1 MHHLQVIS
9 SHLGFSSTSHAH
21 CCPLSLMKQ
30 LAQDVPLMSLPSP
43 ESSFPLDITAVKKD
57 HSFLDQDSL
66 KSLCRR
72 LMTLNICFSVKLDVH
87 FQHKQ
92 NEDSEEKDLCAI
104 SNQWAFQRDSKRW
117 SWVGSANILSQDS
130 EALSCTMYPV
140 SSCKSIL
147 MDLSTNLE
155 ATSLHRTGS
164 VGSIGGMGGTLGTAV
179 MPSEPPSPLY
189 AIANASSC
197 SQSEGSAPEQP
208 PSQGEDSKEKLKK
221 RQSRSFL
228 KWNESLRRKDK
239 EKPSPDSRV
248 APHSST
254 TLPPGG
260 TRTNSSKRRIPA
272 SFHSKKHFLVSY
284 RTNRL
289 LGPRG
294 TKGSSDPECSG
305 VYLEDYDTATATVD
319 AWAAA
324 ECQRQA
330 HHGDCLVYIPCDYKP
345 GTFPKSLSIE
355 SFSLGSHV
363 SVYDNV
369 PKFGSSEDFCK
380 DREVIHENL
389 DDILQHVWG
398 LQQKVEL
405 WCKAVSPGLDQEE
418 EGEEEEE
425 DSGGEPSNLHFEEQS
440 MSDVGTSA
448 SDFDST
454 GNSLNE
460 AEEMETR
467 EHWDSGVGASL
478 TRPCR
483 TVLKFMKRSK
493 VPDYRDKMVFGVPPM
508 VNVQR
513 TGQPLPQ
520 SIQQAMRYLRSQCLD
535 QVGIFCKS
543 GVKSRIQAL
552 RHMNETS
559 PDNVNYLGQSA
570 YDVADLLKQYFR
582 DLPEPIFTNRL
593 TPSCR
598 STSEQRLQAVQA
610 AIILMPDE
618 NREVLQ
624 TLLYFL
630 SDIVS
635 AEENQMT
642 AGNLAVCL
650 APSIFHLNVSKKE
663 NTSPRAI
670 HKRGTMGKLD
680 QKDLNEN
687 MAATQGLSHMI
698 TDCKKLFQVGDGHP
712 LRLWKVSTDVEAPP
726 AMMRHRVLRERHLW
740 DEDLLQSRV
749 VEALDKDMEVYHYV
763 TDSMAPHPH
772 RDYMVLRGQSPEW
785 YNRVFGHLCAMEL
798 EDKVQRMPP
807 WKYLGLQ
814 IAARTIVPQ
823 KMEIECNPKTLA
835 DLHSLC
841 GSLNWVRPWLG
852 LTNEDLD
859 PLFNLLKGE
868 RELVSPRELT
878 PEAKTAIEKVQKALS
893 ERQAHRCEPNIPFQF
908 IVLGK
913 LPHLHGLIFQ
923 WIEGQRDSLLIIE
936 WVFLSHQRSKTITEP
951 QELIAQLIQ
960 KARVR
965 LCELAG
971 CDFTCIH
978 LPVKLSKE
986 GRNSPK
992 RLTKEMFEHLLQSN
1006 ASLQLSLDSY
1016 RGQISV
1022 HAPSHKLLNEEFH
1035 LIPREKRSRRPLKA
1049 LTVFTDA
1056 SGASHK
1062 SVMTWRNPQTQRW
1075 EADVEF
1081 VEGSPQVAELAAVVR
1096 AFEKFSEPI
1105 NLVTDSAYVVGV
1117 VSRAEQAVLKEIDNE
1132 HLFRLLSKL
1141 IYLISHREH
1150 PFYVMH
1156 VRSHTDLPGEV
1167 AEGNRQADSLAAPV
1181 EKARLPDIFQQAK
1194 LSHQQYHQNVPG
1206 LIRQFQ
1212 LTRSQARA
1220 IVATCPNCQV
1230 QAMPSM
1236 GMGVNPRGL
1245 GSCEVW
1251 QTDITHIPS
1260 FGHLKYVHVSIDTH
1274 SGAVY
1279 ASAHA
1284 GEKTEHAK
1292 KHLVQAFSVL
1302 GIPKEI
1308 NTDNSPAYTFKGFL
1322 EFLQQWGVEHKTGI
1336 PHSPTGQAVVERAHQ
1351 TLKQVLARQSST
1363 TVGMSP
1369 HEKLCKAMFTV
1380 NFLNCSFENM
1390 SPPVVR
1396 HFNSGNQFKLSQ
1408 RPPVMIR
1415 DPETW
1420 ETKGPYELVTWGR
1433 GYACVATPSGPR
1445 WIPQKWV
1452 KPFVP
1457 KNPAP
1462 AEGDKRQVAIASKRR
1477 CRRMEE
1483 KESS

>member
-1 MHHLQVIS
+1 
-9 SHLGFSSTSHAH
+9 
-21 CCPLSLMKQ
+21 
-30 LAQDVPLMSLPSP
+30 
-43 ESSFPLDITAVKKD
+43 
-57 HSFLDQDSL
+57 
-66 KSLCRR
+66 
-72 LMTLNICFSVKLDVH
+72 
-87 FQHKQ
+87 
-92 NEDSEEKDLCAI
+92 
-104 SNQWAFQRDSKRW
+104 
-117 SWVGSANILSQDS
+117 
-130 EALSCTMYPV
+130 
-140 SSCKSIL
+140 
-147 MDLSTNLE
+147 
-155 ATSLHRTGS
+155 
-164 VGSIGGMGGTLGTAV
+164 
-179 MPSEPPSPLY
+179 
-189 AIANASSC
+189 
-197 SQSEGSAPEQP
+197 
-208 PSQGEDSKEKLKK
+208 
-221 RQSRSFL
+221 
-228 KWNESLRRKDK
+228 
-239 EKPSPDSRV
+239 
-248 APHSST
+248 
-254 TLPPGG
+254 
-260 TRTNSSKRRIPA
+260 
-272 SFHSKKHFLVSY
+272 
-284 RTNRL
+284 
-289 LGPRG
+289 
-294 TKGSSDPECSG
+294 
-305 VYLEDYDTATATVD
+305 
-319 AWAAA
+319 
-324 ECQRQA
+324 
-330 HHGDCLVYIPCDYKP
+330 
-345 GTFPKSLSIE
+345 
-355 SFSLGSHV
+355 
-363 SVYDNV
+363 
-369 PKFGSSEDFCK
+369 
-380 DREVIHENL
+380 
-389 DDILQHVWG
+389 
-398 LQQKVEL
+398 
-405 WCKAVSPGLDQEE
+405 
-418 EGEEEEE
+418 
-425 DSGGEPSNLHFEEQS
+425 
-440 MSDVGTSA
+440 
-448 SDFDST
+448 
-454 GNSLNE
+454 
-460 AEEMETR
+460 
-467 EHWDSGVGASL
+467 
-478 TRPCR
+478 
-483 TVLKFMKRSK
+483 
-493 VPDYRDKMVFGVPPM
+493 
-508 VNVQR
+508 
-513 TGQPLPQ
+513 
-520 SIQQAMRYLRSQCLD
+520 
-535 QVGIFCKS
+535 
-543 GVKSRIQAL
+543 
-552 RHMNETS
+552 
-559 PDNVNYLGQSA
+559 
-570 YDVADLLKQYFR
+570 
-582 DLPEPIFTNRL
+582 
-593 TPSCR
+593 
-598 STSEQRLQAVQA
+598 
-610 AIILMPDE
+610 
-618 NREVLQ
+618 
-624 TLLYFL
+624 
-630 SDIVS
+630 
-635 AEENQMT
+635 
-642 AGNLAVCL
+642 
-650 APSIFHLNVSKKE
+650 
-663 NTSPRAI
+663 
-670 HKRGTMGKLD
+670 
-680 QKDLNEN
+680 
-687 MAATQGLSHMI
+687 
-698 TDCKKLFQVGDGHP
+698 
-712 LRLWKVSTDVEAPP
+712 
-726 AMMRHRVLRERHLW
+726 
-740 DEDLLQSRV
+740 
-749 VEALDKDMEVYHYV
+749 
-763 TDSMAPHPH
+763 
-772 RDYMVLRGQSPEW
+772 
-785 YNRVFGHLCAMEL
+785 
-798 EDKVQRMPP
+798 MPP

-814 IAARTIVPQ
+814 IAARTIGPQ
-823 KMEIECNPKTLA
+823 KLEIECNPKTPA

-859 PLFNLLKGE
+859 CLFNLLKGE

-878 PEAKTAIEKVQKALS
+878 PEAKTATEKVQKALS
-893 ERQAHRCEPNIPFQF
+893 EGQAHRCEPNIPFQF

-951 QELIAQLIQ
+951 QELIAQLIR

-965 LCELAG
+965 LCKLAG

-986 GRNSPK
+986 ERNSPK

-1062 SVMTWRNPQTQRW
+1062 SVMTWRNPQTQRS
-1075 EADVEF
+1075 EVDVEF

-1105 NLVTDSAYVVGV
+1105 NLVTDSAYMAGV

-1156 VRSHTDLPGEV
+1156 VRSHTDWPGEI
-1167 AEGNRQADSLAAPV
+1167 AEGNCQADSLAAPV
-1181 EKARLPDIFQQAK
+1181 ENARLPDIFQQAK

-1212 LTRSQARA
+1212 LTWSQARA

-1245 GSCEVW
+1245 VSCEVW
-1251 QTDITHIPS
+1251 QTDITQIPS
-1260 FGHLKYVHVSIDTH
+1260 FGHLKYVYVSIDTH

-1308 NTDNSPAYTFKGFL
+1308 KTNNGPAYTSKGFL
-1322 EFLQQWGVEHKTGI
+1322 EFVQQWGVEHKTGI

-1369 HEKLCKAMFTV
+1369 HEKLCKAMFTI

-1390 SPPVVR
+1390 SPPVVH

-1462 AEGDKRQVAIASKRR
+1462 AEGDKRQVAVASKRR
-1477 CRRMEE
+1477 RHRMEE